1 MNGENGKTREV
12 PPHEV
17 YIDYSNKDDEELRR
31 ILEELLKEE
40 RKISY
45 QRRVLHGKIDILRAE
60 LVRRKK
66 STIGARLSNTTEVM
80 VIAVSISAMFWLRL
94 WLEPKIR
101 LKK

>member
-1 MNGENGKTREV
+1 MSGNEGKAQEV

-17 YIDYSNKDDEELRR
+17 YIDYSSNSDEELRS

-40 RKISY
+40 SKVSY

-66 STIGARLSNTTEVM
+66 GDLKDGKSIISDDDIARLSE
-80 VIAVSISAMFWLRL
+80 ILASEAMGINRSD
-94 WLEPKIR
+94 PTID
-101 LKK
+101 

>member
-1 MNGENGKTREV
+1 MGEDKKTAKKV

-17 YIDYSNKDDEELRR
+17 YIDYSSKSEEELRN

-40 RKISY
+40 GKISY

-66 STIGARLSNTTEVM
+66 DDLKEGRSIISDDDINRLSE
-80 VIAVSISAMFWLRL
+80 ILASEAMGINRND
-94 WLEPKIR
+94 PTGG
-101 LKK
+101 

>member
-66 STIGARLSNTTEVM
+66 SGLREGKTLISDADIDRLSEILASEALGMPRNDPTTD
-80 VIAVSISAMFWLRL
+80 
-94 WLEPKIR
+94 
-101 LKK
+101 